1 MKGRN
6 ALVSI
11 IVPIYGTEAYLPSCI
26 DSLCNQSYKNLQI
39 ILVDDESPDKCPK
52 ICDSYAEKDDRI
64 IVIHQKNMGV
74 SGARN
79 TGLSSAAG
87 DYVMFVD
94 SDDELYL
101 NAVEILLNDAAEYGA
116 DIVWAPKQ
124 RDEKNGYSENGSED
138 NSYTVFQGDQS
149 LLLSLNGEF
158 NTNAVWSKLFKKSFI
173 DGIYFEKGKNINE
186 DGFFMFQCYLR
197 KPLLVRHNV
206 TVYLYNIRQNSCSR
220 QKFAEKYFAMLY
232 FCERKRELV
241 EQLFPQYIDQVNN
254 MTVRTHLQFL
264 DVLCRTDDKRYKD
277 THKESVK
284 IVRRL
289 YKYNKPI
296 SSHHRKLAWLVSRG
310 MYPLYK
316 KLIRMKYYK

>member
-158 NTNAVWSKLFKKSFI
+158 NTDADWSKLFKK
-173 DGIYFEKGKNINE
+173 
-186 DGFFMFQCYLR
+186 
-197 KPLLVRHNV
+197 
-206 TVYLYNIRQNSCSR
+206 
-220 QKFAEKYFAMLY
+220 
-232 FCERKRELV
+232 
-241 EQLFPQYIDQVNN
+241 
-254 MTVRTHLQFL
+254 
-264 DVLCRTDDKRYKD
+264 
-277 THKESVK
+277 
-284 IVRRL
+284 
-289 YKYNKPI
+289 
-296 SSHHRKLAWLVSRG
+296 
-310 MYPLYK
+310 
-316 KLIRMKYYK
+316 